1 MWTPSLSK
9 GKPFPVTKMPVEVW
23 AIGDFRFK
31 GIPGISKVNAG
42 LHICTN
48 LTHHE
53 LRSVLVFL
61 FFFVKQAQAS
71 YTCIAMSWYHMM
83 ARHVRMFTMH
93 CEHSILC
100 LHSFAC
106 LISTVLSS
114 CLVGKCQCRT
124 CYSVC
129 SCLVEV
135 ESKVVSHGEAVL
147 QSKLSSGTSL
157 HKAMHVS

>member
-71 YTCIAMSWYHMM
+71 YTCIAMSWHHMM
-83 ARHVRMFTMH
+83 ARHVRISQ
-93 CEHSILC
+93 CIVNIVSY
-100 LHSFAC
+100 AC
-106 LISTVLSS
+106 TVLH
-114 CLVGKCQCRT
+114 VF
-124 CYSVC
+124 SVLF
-129 SCLVEV
+129 S
-135 ESKVVSHGEAVL
+135 AP
-147 QSKLSSGTSL
+147 
-157 HKAMHVS
+157 AW